1 MVSLKLLY
9 IEDEPDL
16 RELVEFS
23 LALDP
28 NIELRTAA
36 SGDGGLRQ
44 LESTPVDAVLLD
56 VMMPD
61 MDGPGVL
68 AAMRETPALREIP
81 AVFLTARALPDEI
94 ARLMALGA
102 AGVIT
107 KPFDPETLARDIRA
121 MLGRTDG

>member
-16 RELVEFS
+16 RELVEFA
-23 LALDP
+23 LALDS

-36 SGDGGLRQ
+36 SGPEGLRQ
-44 LESTPVDAVLLD
+44 LVASPADAVLLD

-68 AAMRETPALREIP
+68 AAMRDDPALREVP

-102 AGVIT
+102 AGVVT
-107 KPFDPETLARDIRA
+107 KPFDPATLARDIRA
-121 MLGRTDG
+121 LLERANG

>member
-1 MVSLKLLY
+1 MISLKLLY
-9 IEDEPDL
+9 VDDEPDL

-28 NIELRTAA
+28 SIELRTAA
-36 SGDGGLRQ
+36 SGVEGLRL
-44 LESTPVDAVLLD
+44 LELAPADAVLLD
-56 VMMPD
+56 VMMPV

-68 AAMRETPALREIP
+68 AAMRESPALRDIP

-102 AGVIT
+102 AGVVT
-107 KPFDPETLARDIRA
+107 KPFDPAGLARDIRA
-121 MLGRTDG
+121 MLGRADD

>member
-1 MVSLKLLY
+1 MVILKLLY

-28 NIELRTAA
+28 GIELRTAA
-36 SGDGGLRQ
+36 SGPEGLD
-44 LESTPVDAVLLD
+44 LLVSAPADAVLLD
-56 VMMPD
+56 VMMPE

-68 AAMRETPALREIP
+68 AAMRRDPTLQAIP

-102 AGVIT
+102 AGVVT
-107 KPFDPETLARDIRA
+107 KPFDPVTLARDVRA
-121 MLGRTDG
+121 MLGRSDG